1 MKPFGSQCAR
11 RPGGP
16 GTFGFNRFVWGWA
29 AMDNRKGLVWSAVAV
44 WLLLLASGVPLLGV
58 LQAPIHG
65 DVRLYHQVAKEV
77 CAGQMPYRHRHLE
90 YPPYAVGLFLLPR
103 ACATAEPDYQQ
114 AFAALVL
121 LADALI
127 KYLLLTKGFEQARG
141 LSRFLP
147 LALYALTV
155 PFIRYFYL
163 QRFDIFPAAVTLA
176 AVIAGARG
184 WWGWAGAWVA
194 VGAGLKLYPALL
206 SPVLWVVAWRQGA
219 GKRFAGG
226 ATLGLAPLGLL
237 SFVLPWWRF
246 LAFHGERGLQVESLY
261 ASVVW
266 LVHRLAGV
274 PAGWVQVKAWTEVQ
288 GPLAQA
294 LVPWAKG
301 LMLVATL
308 SSVAFGC
315 WVAAQ
320 VRAWNLP
327 RLARLA
333 LVPLVPFVALNIVFS
348 PQYMIWLLPSACLG
362 MLEGRKWPMLWIAL
376 STAVVP
382 VWYPSPQFVT
392 GFSLAQTLVL
402 LGRNVGLVVVW
413 LVLVWDWW
421 QLARQPSAVEPGAE
435 PLASAQPPQ
444 PQVS

>member
-1 MKPFGSQCAR
+1 MLVVQQAR
-11 RPGGP
+11 GP
-16 GTFGFNRFVWGWA
+16 A
-29 AMDNRKGLVWSAVAV
+29 
-44 WLLLLASGVPLLGV
+44 
-58 LQAPIHG
+58 HG
-65 DVRLYHQVAKEV
+65 DVSLYRKTAEGVWTGRL
-77 CAGQMPYRHRHLE
+77 PYRDWQLE
-90 YPPYAVGLFLLPR
+90 YPPYAVAVFLIPWLW
-103 ACATAEPDYQQ
+103 ATNLQTYQQ
-114 AFAALVL
+114 VFAALAL
-121 LADALI
+121 LADGAL
-127 KYLLLTKGFEQARG
+127 KYLLLIQA
-141 LSRFLP
+141 LKHAQESRRWMP
-147 LALYALTV
+147 LALYCLTV

-163 QRFDIFPAAVTLA
+163 QRYDIFPAAATLA
-176 AVIAGARG
+176 ALIAGARG

-206 SPVLWVVAWRQGA
+206 GPVLWVVAWRQGA
-219 GKRFAGG
+219 GKRFAVG
-226 ATLGLAPLGLL
+226 ATLALAPLALL

-266 LVHRLAGV
+266 LAHRLAGV
-274 PAGWVQVKAWTEVQ
+274 PAEWVQVKAWTEVQ

-348 PQYMIWLLPSACLG
+348 PQYMIWLLPLACLG